1 MILEEY
7 DYKINS
13 AEIPKNVAKRI
24 ATKLNRE
31 DPFNVYIIGI
41 EPASRKYFIEKQA
54 IKGMK

>member
-7 DYKINS
+7 DYKINT
-13 AEIPKNVAKRI
+13 AKVPKNVAKRI
-24 ATKLNRE
+24 ATKLNQD

-41 EPASRKYFIEKQA
+41 ESANRKYFIEKQA